1 MLLNENGI
9 RLPKNIKSAKI
20 VTHKDCDGF
29 FSALLLYHQ
38 LIRQKVDGNRINI
51 SFVQYGE
58 SDILDK
64 ATRKNPTQA
73 VLSCDFSAFP
83 TIDMEAEYSG
93 FAKVYNKEENR
104 FEYPTGKASFNYM
117 KKAVLEN
124 SKAPSFKKLSDYLKK
139 VAPNCLLFTK
149 PKDSSVRRNLEAF
162 IKGWAGYCKS
172 DKQNVD
178 LNKIKLT
185 DVDYTSDHHENSKG
199 DLVPGKAGAIG
210 KTEYRSDTEHIATV
224 SAQNLMNW
232 EDVEIISRIDSA
244 QYKDLQ
250 SVLMMPKDLING
262 DKKERLGILVAA
274 LVNQIIKSNERLAE
288 HLVKISQ
295 PSLLN
300 VYVNALKI
308 AKMNDDELE
317 ILSELKKDAPDWD
330 KINSLRNNL
339 PEPEKKKILKSRDD
353 NKSIKPV
360 ASLEKMREKNIKN
373 IEREKHISK
382 SDFKFYGNIALF
394 KATNMRDQPGR
405 YLFAFLEHEGKQ
417 PAFVIKDMPGIGML
431 QVAASPLISNDDKA
445 KIDLEPICIGA
456 LDAALEKG
464 LIKKFVYDI
473 IKQNSGGHKTIYNL
487 SGMQIIKNVLL
498 SPNERYQEKYEK
510 DYESRRK
517 ALLNKAVKKQLDK
530 GYKDSIN
537 AFAERKSATYNE
549 FIDFMTSYIIQEV
562 KAKYGNIQPKSDFK
576 IKMED

>member
-9 RLPKNIKSAKI
+9 KLPKNTKSAKI
-20 VTHKDCDGF
+20 ITHKDCDGF

-38 LIRQKVDGNRINI
+38 LIRQGVDKDRINI
-51 SFVQYGE
+51 KFVQYGDN
-58 SDILDK
+58 DILDK

-73 VLSCDFSAFP
+73 ILSCDFSAYP
-83 TIDMEAEYSG
+83 TIDLEAEYSS
-93 FAKVYNKEENR
+93 FAKEYDKENNR
-104 FEYPTGKASFNYM
+104 FIYPTGKASFNYM
-117 KKAVLEN
+117 KKAILD
-124 SKAPSFKKLSDYLKK
+124 SSFGATFKKLSDYLKR
-139 VAPNCLLFTK
+139 VAPNCLFFTK
-149 PKDSSVRRNLEAF
+149 QKDPSVRRAIENF
-162 IKGWAGYCKS
+162 MKGWQVYLDNGKK
-172 DKQNVD
+172 DV
-178 LNKIKLT
+178 NKVVMSK
-185 DVDYTSDHHENSKG
+185 VDYTSDHHENSKG
-199 DLVPGKAGAIG
+199 DLVPGKSGAIG

-250 SVLMMPKDLING
+250 SVLMMPKDLKSG

-300 VYVNALKI
+300 VFINAQKVAKI
-308 AKMNDDELE
+308 NDDELK
-317 ILSELKKDAPDWD
+317 ILSELKNDSVDWD
-330 KINSLRNNL
+330 KVNSLLVNL
-339 PEPEKKKILKSRDD
+339 PKSEQKKILKSRDD
-353 NKSIKPV
+353 NKTIKPV
-360 ASLEKMREKNIKN
+360 ASLETMREKNIKN
-373 IEREKHISK
+373 IAREKQISK
-382 SDFKFYGNIALF
+382 SDFKFYGNVALF

-431 QVAASPLISNDDKA
+431 QVAASPLLSADDKA
-445 KIDLEPICIGA
+445 KIDLEPICLGA

-464 LIKKFVYDI
+464 LIKKFVYEI
-473 IKQNSGGHKTIYNL
+473 IKSKSGGHKTIYNL
-487 SGMQIIKNVLL
+487 SEMGIIKNTLL

-517 ALLNKAVKKQLDK
+517 ALLNKTVKKQLDK
-530 GYKDSIN
+530 GYKKSID
-537 AFAERKSATYNE
+537 AFADRKSATYNE
-549 FIDFMTSYIIQEV
+549 FIEFMITYIMQEI
-562 KAKYGNIQPKSDFK
+562 KSKYGDMQPKSDFK